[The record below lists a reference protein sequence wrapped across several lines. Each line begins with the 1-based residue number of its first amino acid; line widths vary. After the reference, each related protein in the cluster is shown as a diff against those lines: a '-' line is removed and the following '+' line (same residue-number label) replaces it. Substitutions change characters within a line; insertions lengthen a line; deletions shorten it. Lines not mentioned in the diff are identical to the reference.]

1 MKEDYLV
8 MGQLVGSFGIKG
20 WIKVKVFT
28 EVVET
33 LENYEKWFG
42 INYALQS
49 DAFIAFTEYCEQRWN
64 DWVKKKGN

>member
-1 MKEDYLV
+1 MLDVLNSIILFPYSIGKYIFSV
-8 MGQLVGSFGIKG
+8 AA
-20 WIKVKVFT
+20 
-28 EVVET
+28 
-33 LENYEKWFG
+33 YWFG